1 MSLTSVPFA
10 DLIHPVTVEV
20 VPLGESAWV
29 IAVPSAP
36 EAQLQPCLLACQR
49 ALATEASMRLSPRWV
64 SVVPG
69 LTTVTV
75 FADPQAMQAGG
86 IELWRQTG
94 ERLRALS
101 QAAVDALFL
110 AAPMDGVAP
119 VSASEA
125 GFAPRGWQLPICVEA
140 PHAEDLQA
148 LAGDRSVSPSMVL
161 EALLSR
167 VFQVR
172 MLGFLPGFAYMD
184 GWPREL
190 LVPRRA
196 TPRTRVPA
204 GSVAVA
210 ETFCAIYP
218 WDSPGGWHLL
228 GHMPLPLFDPAHPA
242 GASWL
247 RPGDRVRFRRV
258 DLHEWTQLRQA
269 VDKAE
274 ASGQPW
280 DRNAFAVDGN
290 EDAQPRGEG

>member
-1 MSLTSVPFA
+1 MSSTSVTAA
-10 DLIHPVTVEV
+10 DFTRPVAVEV
-20 VPLGESAWV
+20 VPLAETAWV
-29 IAVPSAP
+29 IGLSGAS

-49 ALATEASMRLSPRWV
+49 ALAAEASMELSPRWV
-64 SVVPG
+64 AVVPG

-75 FADPQAMQAGG
+75 FADRQATQEGG
-86 IELWRQTG
+86 IELWRQMG
-94 ERLRALS
+94 EHLRVLA
-101 QAAVDALFL
+101 QAAVDACFL
-110 AAPMDGVAP
+110 NSTRDGVAP
-119 VSASEA
+119 VLVADTRVPS
-125 GFAPRGWQLPICVEA
+125 RLWHLPICVEP
-140 PHAEDLQA
+140 PHAEDMQA
-148 LAGDRSVSPSMVL
+148 VAEDRSVSLSLVL

-184 GWPREL
+184 GWPRAMS
-190 LVPRRA
+190 VPRRA

-228 GHMPLPLFDPAHPA
+228 GHMPLPLFDPAHPE

-258 DLHEWTQLRQA
+258 DLDEWARLRQA
-269 VDKAE
+269 VDRAE
-274 ASGQPW
+274 ALGQPW
-280 DRNAFAVDGN
+280 DRATFAVDVDVGA
-290 EDAQPRGEG
+290 ELDGEA